1 MVKVKVL
8 ESFSAFGRE
17 FLAGEIIDPTTD
29 LVMIKTDEDGNEI
42 SRTPWDTGTISRRFQ
57 NGFLG
62 YNTDPAEEL
71 FADLDEDPSA
81 PVTVTDPTGNS
92 EVVTDPTAGE
102 PARGRGRAFTLPK

>member
-17 FLAGEIIDPTTD
+17 FLAGEIIDPATD
-29 LVMIKTDEDGNEI
+29 LVMIKTDEDGKEI

-62 YNTDPAEEL
+62 YHTDPAEEL
-71 FADLDEDPSA
+71 FADLDEDPNA
-81 PVTVTDPTGNS
+81 AVTVTDPTGAA
-92 EVVTDPTAGE
+92 EIVTDPNAE
-102 PARGRGRAFTLPK
+102 PSRAKGRSFSLPK